1 MRTSD
6 RHSAQR
12 GFSLL
17 ELLVAFSI
25 MGLSLGILYRAAG
38 SSARS
43 VGDAE
48 QYQAAL
54 VLAESL
60 MTVRDSVPGS
70 GWSEVGQSG
79 AFNWSVRS
87 TPFPTPVANAN
98 PFAAKLHEV
107 SYTITWQDAERVR
120 QLDFVSLLPEGS
132 LAAAAAARR

>member
-1 MRTSD
+1 MSSR
-6 RHSAQR
+6 RVQAQR

-48 QYQAAL
+48 QYQAAV

-60 MTVRDSVPGS
+60 LAARDSVPSS
-70 GWSEVGQSG
+70 GWNESG
-79 AFNWSVRS
+79 RSGSFGWSVRS
-87 TPFPTPVANAN
+87 APFPTAVESSN

-107 SYTITWQDAERVR
+107 AYTITWQDADRAR
-120 QLDFVSLLPEGS
+120 QLDFVTLLPEGRPVS
-132 LAAAAAARR
+132 TGARR

>member
-1 MRTSD
+1 MRSQG
-6 RHSAQR
+6 RRAQR

-48 QYQAAL
+48 QYQAAV

-60 MTVRDSVPGS
+60 MAVRESVPPA
-70 GWSEVGQSG
+70 GWNEVGRSG
-79 AFNWSVRS
+79 SFSWSVRS
-87 TPFPTPVANAN
+87 APFPTPVASAS
-98 PFAAKLHEV
+98 PFAVKLHEV
-107 SYTITWQDAERVR
+107 AYTITWQDADRAR
-120 QLDFVSLLPEGS
+120 QLDFVTLLPEGS

>member
-1 MRTSD
+1 MSKSGRTS
-6 RHSAQR
+6 QR

-48 QYQAAL
+48 QHQAAV

-60 MTVRDSVPGS
+60 LALRDSVPPS
-70 GWSEVGQSG
+70 GWNEAGRSG
-79 AFNWSVRS
+79 SFSWSVAS
-87 TPFPTPVANAN
+87 SPFPTPVANAN
-98 PFAAKLHEV
+98 PLAAKLHEV
-107 SYTITWQDAERVR
+107 AYAITWQDGGRTRELR
-120 QLDFVSLLPEGS
+120 FVTLLPENS
-132 LAAAAAARR
+132 LAAAAAVRR

>member
-1 MRTSD
+1 MR
-6 RHSAQR
+6 RRGLPAQR

-48 QYQAAL
+48 QYQAAV

-60 MTVRDSVPGS
+60 LAMRDSVPAA
-70 GWSEVGQSG
+70 GWSETGRSG
-79 AFNWSVRS
+79 SLSWSVRS
-87 TPFPTPVANAN
+87 TPFPTPVESAN
-98 PFAAKLHEV
+98 PLAAKLHEV
-107 SYTITWQDAERVR
+107 AYTITWQDADRAR
-120 QLDFVSLLPEGS
+120 QLDFVTLLPEGKP
-132 LAAAAAARR
+132 AWNGVRR